1 LQIFIGKEIKIMSKI
16 RLTES
21 QLHRVINES
30 MDQIIREEFEG
41 ENNRLGAMFGDLID
55 VLYEI
60 NQDPENASQLIQ
72 KALAVIGKMAEKTGV
87 RLNGNGTFMNL
98 YNQSF

>member
-1 LQIFIGKEIKIMSKI
+1 MIYIKAEEPFKI
-16 RLTES
+16 LP
-21 QLHRVINES
+21 L
-30 MDQIIREEFEG
+30 
-41 ENNRLGAMFGDLID
+41 L
-55 VLYEI
+55 LYEI